1 MVPMF
6 EEGLRVSFSLMCGVN
21 PLHRLDL
28 CRVLLTIPFS
38 LHRSSRRR
46 ASQEIKK
53 EEKEGSCLEKV
64 IERQKFQTG

>member
-1 MVPMF
+1 M
-6 EEGLRVSFSLMCGVN
+6 SFGLMCGVN
-21 PLHRLDL
+21 PLNRLDM

-64 IERQKFQTG
+64 IRQKFQTGER